1 MRLRGALCVLMAVL
15 MYAWR
20 EIKEEGID
28 REEGRGRRR
37 ESEREGRNRRGRG
50 RRERERMGKEGRGV
64 SEKGGEG
71 SGEIDK

>member
-28 REEGRGRRR
+28 REEGR
-37 ESEREGRNRRGRG
+37 
-50 RRERERMGKEGRGV
+50 MMV
-64 SEKGGEG
+64 MVMMI
-71 SGEIDK
+71 IDE

>member
-28 REEGRGRRR
+28 REDEWGRRR
-37 ESEREGRNRRGRG
+37 EREG
-50 RRERERMGKEGRGV
+50 GKEPK
-64 SEKGGEG
+64 E
-71 SGEIDK
+71 